1 MDLVVRAPNH
11 LGDLVLALPAL
22 RSAAGDVVVVEP
34 LASLAAMG
42 LATTR
47 VIPLAR
53 GPRGFL
59 RVARE
64 LRASGYRRGVL
75 LTRAFSAA
83 LLFRVGGVA
92 QLRGTA
98 TDGRSF
104 LLEEAL
110 DPARLRGRHRAL
122 QYLELTGALPHANTR
137 WPGDPSALPH
147 ANVRSRGDARA
158 ALLEAGDSPLLV
170 PPAADVNAW
179 RERLSV
185 GGRPLV
191 GIAPGSK
198 ATSRRWPAE
207 RFEALVERLLA
218 LGVGVAVFGGP
229 HECALTAR
237 VSGGPARA
245 PRAADLGG
253 QIDLR
258 ALAAGFRACDLV
270 VANDSGPMHLAAAV
284 GTPTLS
290 LWGAGDPVET
300 APLGSGHRRLVHAE
314 LSCVPCVKNECPR
327 SGAGEILA
335 QAERECLALITVEDA
350 MEAVAAMLARS
361 TLALQP
367 RGGRKGNREL

>member
-34 LASLAAMG
+34 LAALTAMG
-42 LATTR
+42 LAATR

-53 GPRGFL
+53 GPRGFV

-83 LLFRVGGVA
+83 LLFRAGAVA
-92 QLRGTA
+92 KLRGTA

-110 DPARLRGRHRAL
+110 DPAQLRGRHRAL
-122 QYLELTGALPHANTR
+122 QYLELVG
-137 WPGDPSALPH
+137 ALPH
-147 ANVRSRGDARA
+147 ANVRLRGDPGALPHANIRLRGDPRA
-158 ALLEAGDSPLLV
+158 APQGAVDSPLLV
-170 PPAADVNAW
+170 PPAADVEAW
-179 RERLSV
+179 HERLSV
-185 GGRPLV
+185 CGRPLL

-207 RFEALVERLLA
+207 RFVTLVERLRA

-229 HECALTAR
+229 HERALTAR
-237 VSGGPARA
+237 VSAGPARTA
-245 PRAADLGG
+245 RAADLGG
-253 QIDLR
+253 QTDLR
-258 ALAAGFRACDLV
+258 ALAVAFRACDLV

-300 APLGSGHRRLVHAE
+300 APLGSDHRRLVHAE

-327 SGAGEILA
+327 RGAGEILA
-335 QAERECLALITVEDA
+335 RAERECLALISVEEV
-350 MEAVAAMLARS
+350 MEAVAAMLGRS
-361 TLALQP
+361 TVALQP
-367 RGGRKGNREL
+367 PGGRKGDRQL